1 MYNTIGRRRRA
12 HLLDYW
18 RARRPK
24 EQGTFVEVNDDPTER
39 ASADLA
45 ERVAAIAPPGGWADL
60 VKRTRDYPTVLRRID
75 QPTAVGIL
83 WHAYLMTALSVHR
96 FFDAPL
102 TEQQLPTRADFEGR
116 PEVIAHRSSPPTT
129 SIGGGRS
136 PAVVH

>member
-1 MYNTIGRRRRA
+1 M
-12 HLLDYW
+12 
-18 RARRPK
+18 
-24 EQGTFVEVNDDPTER
+24 NDDPTER

-60 VKRTRDYPTVLRRID
+60 VERTRDYPTVLRRID